1 MAKER
6 DGDAGNNE
14 ETEREP
20 EQQLQQESQQQQ
32 QQQQQFGTS
41 GTVLE
46 AAFVDPSYQWPPPDG
61 VGKNAIEL
69 QASVSLVLDDNESV
83 KTTESEKERMTIPE
97 NPATGAIKSNSNNKT
112 KGDGSGAKWWN
123 CCRGGSGGD
132 TAIIDLAEYEKKKRA
147 ALKHRKKHYA
157 SKKARAKQLR
167 MKNRYNRVPEGIL
180 IYRLDTATQSI
191 SLMSDINDKT
201 DTGTLIR
208 NITITSVR
216 PSSDKSRRGMILKG
230 IVNAPD
236 DDDDDDYEDDDE
248 VENGSLSRNKSNT
261 KSQQEVTL
269 VACEQRTAIAWL
281 EAIDLML
288 ANKPRMGDTF
298 KNSQQKGNG
307 WNKKRLSGR
316 ELDQIEGQYLN
327 LASYSNKL
335 IRANKGGNKKTGSGT
350 VGMYYSIENN
360 NDKNKFKDEEE
371 IFEEEALESIAKR
384 RAVIK
389 DSWDFYRMI
398 CSLLRDRRKY
408 NEVFRRL
415 QLDPVYPY
423 LHSMTGLNDPGDTGY
438 ENTDKEVIQKDLVR
452 YQTMTRTEVA
462 DDLCKQAEKAMPS
475 LVEICKALAGSL
487 GMEEVGIGPIKE
499 TQAALKKAEKKYDG
513 DLLKITDFCRALLV
527 VKDLP
532 SLLAL
537 LELARDSFGPLIRRV
552 KMSSLKSDHKS
563 LPGGY
568 RHCVVNV
575 ELKDHICEIQVHIW
589 PMWLVCGVDGFRHY
603 RHCVE
608 YNTDS
613 FENAFDALEGLD
625 RKTMAEL
632 IVMAE
637 EAVAETPLDSLE
649 WFQEKFILDYF
660 AEVGLFMNHGLY
672 VWAEI
677 TLRQLIRLRTE
688 SPDIG
693 PDHHETILL
702 YSYLEEVLKML
713 GKNKEAK
720 EIRARIRDNTKRLKS
735 EKDEAEKSMW
745 DFVMA
750 APTEALDMVLDP
762 NKKEREEEQKL
773 RKEVKASKKQWRS
786 IRKQRFSFLDANVT
800 ASGDSMNGMSVIVTT
815 AGVEEKKIDD
825 SSTEIKT

>member
-1 MAKER
+1 M
-6 DGDAGNNE
+6 
-14 ETEREP
+14 
-20 EQQLQQESQQQQ
+20 
-32 QQQQQFGTS
+32 
-41 GTVLE
+41 
-46 AAFVDPSYQWPPPDG
+46 
-61 VGKNAIEL
+61 
-69 QASVSLVLDDNESV
+69 
-83 KTTESEKERMTIPE
+83 
-97 NPATGAIKSNSNNKT
+97 
-112 KGDGSGAKWWN
+112 
-123 CCRGGSGGD
+123 
-132 TAIIDLAEYEKKKRA
+132 
-147 ALKHRKKHYA
+147 
-157 SKKARAKQLR
+157 
-167 MKNRYNRVPEGIL
+167 
-180 IYRLDTATQSI
+180 
-191 SLMSDINDKT
+191 
-201 DTGTLIR
+201 
-208 NITITSVR
+208 
-216 PSSDKSRRGMILKG
+216 
-230 IVNAPD
+230 
-236 DDDDDDYEDDDE
+236 
-248 VENGSLSRNKSNT
+248 
-261 KSQQEVTL
+261 
-269 VACEQRTAIAWL
+269 
-281 EAIDLML
+281 
-288 ANKPRMGDTF
+288 
-298 KNSQQKGNG
+298 
-307 WNKKRLSGR
+307 
-316 ELDQIEGQYLN
+316 
-327 LASYSNKL
+327 
-335 IRANKGGNKKTGSGT
+335 GNKKTGSGT

-462 DDLCKQAEKAMPS
+462 DDLC
-475 LVEICKALAGSL
+475 
-487 GMEEVGIGPIKE
+487 
-499 TQAALKKAEKKYDG
+499 KKAEKKYDG

-637 EAVAETPLDSLE
+637 EAVTETPLDSLE

-773 RKEVKASKKQWRS
+773 RKEVKASKKQWRA

-815 AGVEEKKIDD
+815 AGVEEKKIND

>member
-1 MAKER
+1 MAQNSV
-6 DGDAGNNE
+6 DS
-14 ETEREP
+14 
-20 EQQLQQESQQQQ
+20 ESQTQQSERR
-32 QQQQQFGTS
+32 FGTA
-41 GTVLE
+41 GTILE
-46 AAFVDPSYQWPPPDG
+46 AAFVDPAYQWPSPEG

-69 QASVSLVLDDNESV
+69 QASVNIMLDDNDSV
-83 KTTESEKERMTIPE
+83 KTTESQKKRMTIPK
-97 NPATGAIKSNSNNKT
+97 NPVQAKKEKSR
-112 KGDGSGAKWWN
+112 WWN
-123 CCRGGSGGD
+123 CCRSGGD
-132 TAIIDLAEYEKKKRA
+132 SAIISLAEYEKAKRS
-147 ALKHRKKHYA
+147 ALQHRKKHYA
-157 SKKARAKQLR
+157 EKKSRAKELR

-180 IYRLDTATQSI
+180 IYRLDTATQTV
-191 SLMSDINDKT
+191 SLMSETHSKT
-201 DTGTLIR
+201 DKETLCLD
-208 NITITSVR
+208 ITVVSAR
-216 PSSDKSRRGMILKG
+216 PSPDKSRKGMILTG
-230 IVNAPD
+230 IVNAGD
-236 DDDDDDYEDDDE
+236 GDGDENKNEDG
-248 VENGSLSRNKSNT
+248 ENGENKN
-261 KSQQEVTL
+261 KELKEITL

-281 EAIDLML
+281 EGIDLML
-288 ANKPRMGDTF
+288 ANKQRMGDTF
-298 KNSQQKGNG
+298 KKSQKANG
-307 WNKKRLSGR
+307 WNKKNLSGR

-335 IRANKGGNKKTGSGT
+335 IRANKGNKKSSAGAAA
-350 VGMYYSIENN
+350 GMYYSIENN
-360 NDKNKFKDEEE
+360 NEHKDEQQ

-408 NEVFRRL
+408 SEVFRKL
-415 QLDPVYPY
+415 QLDSVYPY

-438 ENTDKEVIQKDLVR
+438 ENPEKEVIQKDLDR
-452 YQTMTRTEVA
+452 YQQMTRTQVA
-462 DDLCKQAEKAMPS
+462 EDLTKQAEKALPS

-499 TQAALKKAEKKYDG
+499 TQAALKKAERKYDG

-552 KMSSLKSDHKS
+552 KLSSLKSDHKP

-568 RHCVVNV
+568 RHCIINV
-575 ELKDHICEIQVHIW
+575 ELKEHICEIQVHLW

-632 IVMAE
+632 MVMAE
-637 EAVAETPLDSLE
+637 EAVAETPLESLE

-660 AEVGLFMNHGLY
+660 AEVGLFMKHGIY

-677 TLRQLIRLRTE
+677 TLRQLVRLRTQ

-702 YSYLEEVLKML
+702 YTYLEDVLSIT
-713 GKNKEAK
+713 GQDKEAK
-720 EIRARIRDNTKRLKS
+720 EIRARIKDHDKRLKS

-745 DFVMA
+745 DFVIA
-750 APTEALDMVLDP
+750 APTEAIDMIMDP
-762 NKKEREEEQKL
+762 NKKEREEEEKL
-773 RKEVKASKKQWRS
+773 RKEVKASKKQWRV
-786 IRKQRFSFLDANVT
+786 IRKQRFSFLDANGSST
-800 ASGDSMNGMSVIVTT
+800 SGAASTVVGSVTT
-815 AGVEEKKIDD
+815 AGIEEKKVEE
-825 SSTEIKT
+825 EIKI